1 MNLNNSS
8 IFLCHKSLQNSF
20 LWSSYQGPWVV
31 PYEAEALRA
40 AEQKSALFQTQ
51 HKRSYPH
58 FTRPFINSL
67 DRIEMKISG
76 CFPIAQCGF
85 CGLYLSYV
93 KDYLCHLWR
102 QLNHLVSDFH
112 QGKRTEQME
121 PDLGPSAATAWAGCL
136 ELGEKCILDQRERNY
151 WKRALPPPV
160 LCCLYGSSHAWPCA
174 GAWSRVLNLTLWIQ
188 VCWIARSPLAVR
200 DIPLVIQPQGRPL
213 PAVRWRCSCPN
224 SAVSWDT
231 LTKLAGV
238 RE

>member
-121 PDLGPSAATAWAGCL
+121 PDLGPSAATAWAGWPRTRGKMHLGSKREKLLEESTPSTCSVLPVWQLACL
-136 ELGEKCILDQRERNY
+136 
-151 WKRALPPPV
+151 AL
-160 LCCLYGSSHAWPCA
+160 CWCL
-174 GAWSRVLNLTLWIQ
+174 I
-188 VCWIARSPLAVR
+188 
-200 DIPLVIQPQGRPL
+200 
-213 PAVRWRCSCPN
+213 
-224 SAVSWDT
+224 
-231 LTKLAGV
+231 
-238 RE
+238 